1 MRKLSLGIIGVGYLG
16 RIHAKLASKIEEINL
31 VGIHDQDR
39 IRCRLVA
46 EQYGTSAFSSVQE
59 LLQQVQAVSIVV
71 PTAAHY
77 PVAMQALEQD
87 CHLFIEKPMAYQV
100 KEAREIN
107 QLARKK
113 GKKVQVGHIERFNP
127 AFLCL
132 KDMHIQPLFVECHR
146 LCRYNPRGTDVSV
159 ILDLMIH
166 DLDIIL
172 HLVQSELAS
181 IQACGVSVVSEGEDI
196 ANVRLGFEGG
206 AVANLTSS
214 RISTKDMR
222 KMRIFQKNCYIG
234 IDFLQQKSQ
243 ILSLATGQTQDC
255 SSESLVLGQIG
266 NGDHARQVFLHTPPS
281 PEVNSLQKELQEFA
295 KAVLQDTCPLVTGE
309 DGLQALE
316 LAHTIL
322 DKIRHPQL

>member
-16 RIHAKLASKIEEINL
+16 RIHTKLASKIEEINL

-46 EQYGTSAFSSVQE
+46 EQFGTLAFSSAQE
-59 LLQQVQAVSIVV
+59 LLQQVEAVSIVV
-71 PTAAHY
+71 PTAAHF

-113 GKKVQVGHIERFNP
+113 GKKLQVGHIERFNP

-172 HLVQSELAS
+172 HLAQSELVS

-196 ANVRLGFEGG
+196 ANVRLGFANGS
-206 AVANLTSS
+206 VANLTSS

-234 IDFLQQKSQ
+234 IDFLEQKSQ
-243 ILSLATGQTQDC
+243 IISLDSGEKQDC
-255 SSESLVLGQIG
+255 GADALVLGQIG
-266 NGDHARQVFLHTPPS
+266 NGENARQVILQNPPS

-295 KAVLQDTCPLVTGE
+295 LAVQKDTQPLVTGE

-322 DKIRHPQL
+322 DKIKHPEL